1 MLTNKCPEKDVIPIL
16 EDPFEEVHP
25 VREGGEVRMC
35 EGGQA
40 AAEDALL
47 QYLVDITPL
56 LLVLLLGQQPQ
67 PQLQLPPGS
76 PSVLGQ
82 LPAHSPWKTPILD
95 SLKEICANVRSGT
108 NTSKRPITN
117 N

>member
-1 MLTNKCPEKDVIPIL
+1 
-16 EDPFEEVHP
+16 
-25 VREGGEVRMC
+25 MC

-67 PQLQLPPGS
+67 PQLQLP
-76 PSVLGQ
+76 
-82 LPAHSPWKTPILD
+82 AHSPWKTPILD
-95 SLKEICANVRSGT
+95 SLMEICANVRSGT
-108 NTSKRPITN
+108 TTSKRPITN